1 MNMRKPVVFCDF
13 DGTITLTD
21 NVVELFMH
29 FRPEG
34 AEAILRRTTAGECSI
49 RAGVEAL
56 FALLPS
62 SLRPEMVDFIQ
73 GQMKI
78 RSGMQELLDFC
89 RENEIE
95 FLVTSGGLDF
105 ILYPALQPYGIPP
118 ERIFCN
124 TTDFSDSH
132 IRIRSAHPCDELCH
146 SDCGM
151 CKSTVMRQYPQ
162 EDYYRIMIGD
172 SITDFAGAA
181 FADLIFAR
189 SHLEEECR
197 RLQMPH
203 LPFETFH
210 DVVRQLSMTI
220 PQK

>member
-1 MNMRKPVVFCDF
+1 MKTRKPVIFCDF

-21 NVVELFMH
+21 NVIELFKH

-34 AEAILRRTTAGECSI
+34 AEEILERIAAKEYSI
-49 RAGVEAL
+49 RQGVEAL

-62 SLRPEMVDFIQ
+62 TLRPQLTEFIQ
-73 GQMKI
+73 GQLQI
-78 RSGMQELLDFC
+78 RSGLRELLDFC
-89 RENEIE
+89 KERDVE
-95 FLVTSGGLDF
+95 FLVTSGGMDF
-105 ILYPALQPYGIPP
+105 ILYPALEPLGIPQSK
-118 ERIFCN
+118 IYCN
-124 TTDFSDSH
+124 NTDFSGAH
-132 IRIRSAHPCDELCH
+132 IRVASSHPCDEHCH

-162 EDYYRIMIGD
+162 EEYYRIMIGD

-189 SHLEEECR
+189 SHLEEECH
-197 RLQMPH
+197 RLQMPY

-210 DVVRQLSMTI
+210 DVIRQFPNAQL
-220 PQK
+220 